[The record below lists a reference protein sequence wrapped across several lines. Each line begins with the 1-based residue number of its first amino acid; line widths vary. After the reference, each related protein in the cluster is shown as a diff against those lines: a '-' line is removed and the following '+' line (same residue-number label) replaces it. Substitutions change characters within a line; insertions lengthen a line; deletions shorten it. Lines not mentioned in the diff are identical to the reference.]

1 MSFRNPDWS
10 IAGIKILIFILA
22 LLPFDLLF
30 YNAVNNNLGANP
42 IETLTRTTGDWT
54 YRFLL
59 ITLCMTPLRRITG
72 WSAWLRVRRMLGLF
86 AFFYGCLHFSM
97 YVLDQYL
104 NVETIIEDILKR
116 PYITVGFTAFIM
128 LWPLAITSNRY
139 MMRRLGRRWQQL
151 HKLVYVTAVLGLLH
165 YLWLIKSD
173 YAEAVVYL
181 VVLSSLFAYRLW
193 WRRYRQPA

>member
-10 IAGIKILIFILA
+10 IAGIKVLIFILA
-22 LLPFDLLF
+22 LLPFDLLL
-30 YNAVNNNLGANP
+30 YKTLTSNLGANP
-42 IETLTRTTGDWT
+42 VETLTRSTGDWT
-54 YRFLL
+54 FRLLL

-72 WSAWLRVRRMLGLF
+72 WPAWLRVRRMLGLF
-86 AFFYGCLHFSM
+86 AFFYACLHFGM

-104 NVETIIEDILKR
+104 NVETIIEDIVKR

-151 HKLVYVTAVLGLLH
+151 HKLVYAIAMLGLLH
-165 YLWLIKSD
+165 YIWLIKSD
-173 YAEAVVYL
+173 YAEAAVYA
-181 VVLSSLFAYRLW
+181 VVLIILLAARLYYRHK
-193 WRRYRQPA
+193 AGK